1 MNKKWLLGITLSLT
15 LVLLAACGA
24 NNENTENA
32 EGGDSENKETLII
45 GTEATYPPFSYRD
58 DNNEIT
64 GYDVEVAREVAK
76 RIGMEAEFKAI
87 EWKGLL
93 SSLETER
100 IDMVANQVTITEDRK
115 EKFDFTTPYTYSGGQ
130 VIVHEDNG
138 NIKGIDDL
146 KGKTVGTTQG
156 SNYEQ
161 AAKDAGAETKIYKGA
176 NQALTDLSNKRGI
189 DAAMN
194 DRLFI
199 LTELPKTDFK
209 VKGVGETFNQT
220 EMAFALPKGKE
231 DLAKKINE
239 ALKEMKEDGTL
250 ADISAKFFDGENVS
264 E

>member
-1 MNKKWLLGITLSLT
+1 MKKTWLGIVLVLT
-15 LVLLAACGA
+15 LGVLAACGA
-24 NNENTENA
+24 N
-32 EGGDSENKETLII
+32 SENKETSEESGEKETLLI

-58 DNNEIT
+58 ENNEIT

-76 RIGMEAEFKAI
+76 RIDMEAEFKAI

-100 IDMVANQVTITEDRK
+100 IDMVANQVTITEERK
-115 EKFDFTTPYTYSGGQ
+115 EKFDFTTPYTISGGQ
-130 VIVHEDNG
+130 VIVHNDNED
-138 NIKGIDDL
+138 IKSIDDL
-146 KGKTVGTTQG
+146 EGKTVGTTQG
-156 SNYEQ
+156 SNYEK
-161 AAKDAGAETKIYKGA
+161 AAIDAGAETKIYKGA

-199 LTELPKTDFK
+199 LTELPKTEFN

-231 DLAKKINE
+231 DLAEKING
-239 ALKEMKEDGTL
+239 ALEEMKEDGTL
-250 ADISAKFFDGENVS
+250 ADISAKYFDGENVS

>member
-1 MNKKWLLGITLSLT
+1 MNKKWMLGLLFVIALS
-15 LVLLAACGA
+15 VLSACGG
-24 NNENTENA
+24 NEDTENA
-32 EGGDSENKETLII
+32 GESSDEKETLLI

-64 GYDVEVAREVAK
+64 GYDVEVAREVAN

-100 IDMVANQVTITEDRK
+100 IDMVANQVTITDERK

-130 VIVHEDNG
+130 VIVNKNNND
-138 NIKGIDDL
+138 IKGIDDL

-156 SNYEQ
+156 SNYEK
-161 AAKDAGAETKIYKGA
+161 AAKDAGAKTKIYSGA
-176 NQALTDLSNKRGI
+176 NQALTDLSNDRNI

-199 LTELPKTDFK
+199 LTELPKTDYN
-209 VKGVGETFNQT
+209 VKGVGETFNT
-220 EMAFALPKGKE
+220 TKMGFALPKG
-231 DLAKKINE
+231 NE
-239 ALKEMKEDGTL
+239 ELIEKMNGALKEMKEDGTL
-250 ADISAKFFDGENVS
+250 AEISKKYFDGENVS